1 MSNNRE
7 YDYYFNIF
15 LIGNSNVGK
24 QSLLSNLIGKEWKGN
39 NLSVLGFDTVNFI
52 YKIVKNIIDYSL

>member
-15 LIGNSNVGK
+15 LIGNSNAGK
-24 QSLLSNLIGKEWKGN
+24 QSLLSNLIGKEWKGD
-39 NLSVLGFDTVNFI
+39 NLSMFGFDTVNFI
-52 YKIVKNIIDYSL
+52 Y

>member
-15 LIGNSNVGK
+15 LIGNSNVG
-24 QSLLSNLIGKEWKGN
+24 QSLLSNLIGKEWKGD
-39 NLSVLGFDTVNFI
+39 NLSVFGFDTVNFI
-52 YKIVKNIIDYSL
+52 Y